1 MPRPEKPARLVKWKH
16 TPYWQIR
23 DGAVTRSTGCTSRD
37 EAERALARYIAERD
51 RHGAAKEP
59 DALTVAEVLAIYAE
73 EHAPTVANPERIGYA
88 ISALL
93 PFWGDLKLSSVKGET
108 CRRYAAHR
116 DMSAGTVRR
125 ELGTLQAAIN
135 YCHRE
140 GYATAAPIVTLP
152 EKPPSRQRWLTR
164 SEAAHL
170 LLTAYR
176 KSPHLAR
183 FILIGLYT
191 GTRKEAILRMGYAPN
206 TVGGRFDLERGV
218 MYRRADQERQTAKR
232 RTPAKIPRQLAA
244 HLRRWQRDG
253 ELWVIHWRGD
263 RIARIDKAFRA
274 LTREAG
280 LPDVT
285 PHTLKHTAITW
296 ALQQGASI
304 WDAAGF
310 FATSPETIERVYG
323 HHSPDFQASAVRA
336 IEGKR

>member
-1 MPRPEKPARLVKWKH
+1 MPRPIKPARLVKWRH
-16 TPYWQIR
+16 TPYWQIK
-23 DGAVTRSTGCTSRD
+23 DGPITRSTGCTGR
-37 EAERALARYIAERD
+37 EQAETALARYIAERD

-59 DALTVAEVLAIYAE
+59 DALTVAEVLTIYAE

-93 PFWGDLKLSSVKGET
+93 PFWGDLRLSSVKGET
-108 CRRYAAHR
+108 CRRYAATR
-116 DMSAGTVRR
+116 AKATGTVRR
-125 ELGTLQAAIN
+125 ELGALQAAIN

-140 GYATAAPIVTLP
+140 GYVTAAPIVTLP
-152 EKPPSRQRWLTR
+152 EKPEPRQRWLTR
-164 SEAAHL
+164 AEAARL
-170 LLTAYR
+170 LLAAHR
-176 KSPHLAR
+176 RAPHLAR

-191 GTRKEAILRMGYAPN
+191 GTRKDAILRMGYAAN
-206 TVGGRFDLERGV
+206 TIGGRLDLDRGV
-218 MYRRADQERQTAKR
+218 MYRRADQERQTSKR

-253 ELWVIHWRGD
+253 ALWPVHWRGD

-274 LTREAG
+274 LTLDCG

-296 ALQQGASI
+296 ALQNGASI

-323 HHSPDFQASAVRA
+323 HHSPEFQASAVRA
-336 IEGKR
+336 IERR